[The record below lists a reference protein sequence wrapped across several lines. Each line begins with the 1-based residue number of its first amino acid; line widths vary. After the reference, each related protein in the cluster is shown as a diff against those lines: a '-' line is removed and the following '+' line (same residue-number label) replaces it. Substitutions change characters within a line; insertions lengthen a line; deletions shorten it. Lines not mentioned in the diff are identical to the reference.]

1 MNVASERSRSYW
13 TDQPVVEGAG
23 ALLNDERADVVV
35 IGSGVAGMSVA
46 YELATAGKK
55 VIVLDRGPIG
65 KGMTARTTAHLASGS
80 DDGFDELIRLRGEE
94 IASAWRES
102 QQAAIDRIESL
113 QQALNFDCDFRRVD
127 GYLFAAKE
135 EDTAS
140 LEREFKA
147 AKRAGLPIIKQMG
160 APFVGHECAPA
171 LRYPNQARVH
181 PLKYL
186 HGLARA
192 IAKAGGH
199 FYANTTAVDVE
210 EEDGGVR
217 VATSDG
223 RAVRADYAVVA
234 TNAPISDRFAIHTKQ
249 APYRTY
255 AMAFELP
262 SGALPDALYWDTLDP
277 YHYLR
282 LQPGDDRLDILI
294 VGGED
299 HRSGEANDADR
310 RFAAL
315 EDWMRRLLPPLGK
328 ELRRWSG
335 QVLEPVD
342 GVAFIGRDP
351 GSERLFVATG
361 DSGQGMTH
369 GALAG
374 MIIKDLILT
383 GANRWA
389 ETYDP
394 ARKPISAIG
403 EYLSENLAAPK
414 NFAEYV
420 TPGEIDSWDQLKPGE
435 GAIVRSGLSK
445 VAAFRNEDGKLFL
458 RSAIC
463 SHLGCLVHWNAFE
476 RCWDCPCHGSQFAPD
491 GEALNGP
498 AFAPLQEYK
507 P

>member
-1 MNVASERSRSYW
+1 M
-13 TDQPVVEGAG
+13 
-23 ALLNDERADVVV
+23 
-35 IGSGVAGMSVA
+35 
-46 YELATAGKK
+46 
-55 VIVLDRGPIG
+55 
-65 KGMTARTTAHLASGS
+65 
-80 DDGFDELIRLRGEE
+80 
-94 IASAWRES
+94 
-102 QQAAIDRIESL
+102 
-113 QQALNFDCDFRRVD
+113 
-127 GYLFAAKE
+127 
-135 EDTAS
+135 
-140 LEREFKA
+140 
-147 AKRAGLPIIKQMG
+147 
-160 APFVGHECAPA
+160 
-171 LRYPNQARVH
+171 
-181 PLKYL
+181 
-186 HGLARA
+186 
-192 IAKAGGH
+192 
-199 FYANTTAVDVE
+199 
-210 EEDGGVR
+210 
-217 VATSDG
+217 ATSDG

-277 YHYLR
+277 YHYVR
-282 LQPGDDRLDILI
+282 LQPGEDGLDILI

-310 RFAAL
+310 RFVAL

-351 GSERLFVATG
+351 GSERVFVATG

-374 MIIKDLILT
+374 LIIKDLILT
-383 GANRWA
+383 GANRWT

-420 TPGEIDSWDQLKPGE
+420 TPGEINSWDQLKPGE

-458 RSAIC
+458 RSAVC

>member
-13 TDQPVVEGAG
+13 TDQPVIEGAS
-23 ALLNDERADVVV
+23 ALLDDQRADVVV
-35 IGSGVAGMSVA
+35 IGSGIAGMSVA
-46 YELATAGKK
+46 YELASAGKK
-55 VIVLDRGPIG
+55 VVVLDRGPIG
-65 KGMTARTTAHLASGS
+65 KGMTARTTAHLASAS

-113 QQALNFDCDFRRVD
+113 QRTLNFDCDFQRVD
-127 GYLFAAKE
+127 GYLFAATE
-135 EDTAS
+135 EDAAS
-140 LEREFKA
+140 LEREFIATK
-147 AKRAGLPIIKQMG
+147 KAGLPIIKQMG
-160 APFVGHECAPA
+160 APFVGREYAPA

-186 HGLARA
+186 QGLARA
-192 IAKAGGH
+192 IAKAGGD
-199 FYANTTAVDVE
+199 FYANTTAVDVL

-262 SGALPDALYWDTLDP
+262 PGALPDALYWDTLDP
-277 YHYLR
+277 YHYVR
-282 LQPGDDRLDILI
+282 LQPGVDGLDILI

-374 MIIKDLILT
+374 LIIKDLILT

-420 TPGEIDSWDQLKPGE
+420 TPGEIDSWDRLKPGE

-445 VAAFRNEDGKLFL
+445 VAACRGEDGKLFL
-458 RSAIC
+458 RSAVC

-498 AFAPLQEYK
+498 AFTPLQEYK